1 MKTLNFSKR
10 VAKEILRDPLTL
22 FFGVGFPTVLI
33 ILLSVIQKNIPVS
46 LFEIETLVPGVSIF
60 GLSFITLFPSML
72 VSGDRESAFLVRLY
86 SMPMRPL
93 DFILGYTLPFLP
105 ISIVQTLVSYG
116 VGMCFG
122 LKPGINMLY
131 ALITL
136 IPASVLFIGLGLA
149 FGSVL
154 NQKQAGGICG
164 TLLTNL
170 SAWLSGIWFDLE
182 LVGGVFK
189 TIATL
194 LPFYHAVELERAV
207 FRGASF
213 SSFFENLLVVSVY
226 ALISMLVAVILF
238 LKQMRK

>member
-1 MKTLNFSKR
+1 
-10 VAKEILRDPLTL
+10 
-22 FFGVGFPTVLI
+22 
-33 ILLSVIQKNIPVS
+33 
-46 LFEIETLVPGVSIF
+46 
-60 GLSFITLFPSML
+60 ML